1 MTPRRTPARPAA
13 TPSAVLA
20 ALALA
25 ATIACG
31 DLASSGTT
39 TDVALAR
46 PDAASDADGSADTD
60 GSADADPG
68 DTDPGDTDPSDTD
81 TARPALLG
89 AAELIARVDPF
100 IGTGGEG
107 FGYAAMTP
115 AAQRPL
121 GWVRLGPDT
130 TRGGGHPA
138 QTHFSGYFHADP
150 DIRGFS
156 HTHFVGTGVADYGNL
171 RALPLTQLDDRAP
184 GSRFV
189 GHEKSEE
196 RAWPGGYR
204 TTLSNGTQAELT
216 TAHFVGLH
224 RYTWPNAVDDP
235 ERAGSRIL
243 QLDFASSVRDSGI
256 ERVRVV
262 PTDNGVEGEI
272 VFRGGY
278 VGRSN
283 PFTLYVSATISEQ
296 GFPNVWDSNGL
307 RDATGPIDDAE
318 GGIFWDFG
326 AGDEPVELRVGLSLI
341 SLDNARTHREA
352 VAAQSFD
359 EVTAD
364 ALDEWTERLEGVR
377 IATDDPRVQTIFAT
391 AAYNAWRMPSRWDEH
406 DGRYFGLDA
415 AVHEGIGGP
424 YYTDLSLWDTYRTL
438 HPWYDLVAPD
448 VQRDCLRSLLAMT
461 RDLGG
466 RMPRW
471 PAAASATGGMLGE
484 SATILFGGSAAKRLE
499 GIDWGAALDVLWEAN
514 FGNLADPPGPFG
526 RQGGLEYTTLGWVAD
541 DLHGDSVSLTLEYAW
556 NDLGLANVA
565 EAAGD
570 NEREALSRARAGS
583 WANLLDDDG
592 FAMPRRADGTLDDTI
607 NPTTVYQNGGPYTEG
622 SAWHWRFYG
631 LHDLDAFAATLGP
644 ERLGDALET
653 FFARSALGEGEGPV
667 STFLPDRYYW
677 HGNEPAI
684 HAAYLFHGAGRYDRL
699 TYWVRQVQNR
709 LYHDTP
715 AGIPGNDD
723 GGTLSAWYLFSALGL
738 YPIAGSADYLLGT
751 PLVERAEIDLADG
764 TTLRIE
770 APGASAGVWEVASV
784 TRNGRPIEGGRLR
797 HADLSDATL
806 RFEMVTP

>member
-1 MTPRRTPARPAA
+1 MATLRFFAPRAHTARRLLAACAALALLACDAA
-13 TPSAVLA
+13 TPSDTELA
-20 ALALA
+20 ADT
-25 ATIACG
+25 ATA
-31 DLASSGTT
+31 
-39 TDVALAR
+39 
-46 PDAASDADGSADTD
+46 PDAAPDALANDADSADRHDTDDGDAAGGDAEGSAE
-60 GSADADPG
+60 GPELLDAE
-68 DTDPGDTDPSDTD
+68 
-81 TARPALLG
+81 A
-89 AAELIARVDPF
+89 LIARVDPF

-138 QTHFSGYFHADP
+138 QTHFSGYFDADP

-171 RALPLTQLDDRAP
+171 RALPLTVLDERAP
-184 GSRFV
+184 GRRFV
-189 GHEKSEE
+189 GHNKQDE
-196 RAWPGGYR
+196 RAWPGGYQ
-204 TTLSNGTQAELT
+204 TSLANGTVAELT

-224 RYTWPNAVDDP
+224 RYTWPNAADDP

-256 ERVRVV
+256 ERVRVN
-262 PTDNGVEGEI
+262 PTADGVEGEI
-272 VFRGGY
+272 TFRGGY
-278 VGRSN
+278 VGRAN
-283 PFTLYVSATISEQ
+283 AFTLFVSATISEP
-296 GFPNVWDSNGL
+296 GFPNVWDANGL
-307 RDATGPIDDAE
+307 RDATGPIDDVE

-326 AGDEPVELRVGLSLI
+326 PGDTPVELRVGLSLI

-352 VAAQSFD
+352 VAAESFD
-359 EVTAD
+359 EVMAD
-364 ALDEWTERLEGVR
+364 ALDAWTERLEGVR
-377 IATDDPRVQTIFAT
+377 IATSDPRVQTIFAT

-415 AVHEGIGGP
+415 TVHEGIGGP

-471 PAAASATGGMLGE
+471 PAAASATGGMIGE
-484 SATILFGGSAAKRLE
+484 SATILFGGSAAKGLD
-499 GIDWGAALDVLWEAN
+499 GIDWNEALDALWAAN
-514 FGNLADPPGPFG
+514 FGDLADPPGPFG
-526 RQGGLEYTTLGWVAD
+526 REGGLEYTTLGWVAD

-565 EAAGD
+565 AAAGD
-570 NEREALSRARAGS
+570 EAREAVSRERAGS
-583 WANLLDDDG
+583 WQNLLDANG
-592 FAMPRRADGTLDDTI
+592 FAMPRRADGTFDDTI

-631 LHDLDAFAATLGP
+631 LHDLDRFAEVLGP
-644 ERLGDALET
+644 ERLGEALET
-653 FFARSALGEGEGPV
+653 FFSRSALGEGEGPV

-684 HAAYLFHGAGRYDRL
+684 HAAYLFHGAGQYDRL
-699 TYWVRQVQNR
+699 AYWVRQVQNR

-738 YPIAGSADYLLGT
+738 YPVAGSADYLLGT

-770 APGASAGVWEVASV
+770 APGASAEVWEVASV

-806 RFEMVTP
+806 RFEMVAP